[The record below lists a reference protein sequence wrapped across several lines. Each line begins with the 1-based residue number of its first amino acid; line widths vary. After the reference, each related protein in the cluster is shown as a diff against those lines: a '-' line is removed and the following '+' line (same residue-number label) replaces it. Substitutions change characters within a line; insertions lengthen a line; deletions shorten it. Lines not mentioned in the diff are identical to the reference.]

1 MSGFIGISR
10 RVCLPL
16 LGWLAFGCTETAGA
30 GTGMRAKFFKEVKQA
45 KLESSIDAD
54 DAAGVTT
61 ALAAGAHVNARGLHD
76 VTPLML
82 AVDWEKPAAVTALLK
97 AGANPNLKAADGAS
111 AVSLAV
117 ERYRNAP
124 DIMRAIFAAGGD
136 PNMRRPDKDPVIM
149 RFMNDR
155 DCDAIRYLKSVGAD
169 LEVKTRAGDAL
180 VSDAAV
186 ALDWDVVWCL
196 LELGANPDQENTRL
210 PLTRS
215 LARTVPSPDSPIY
228 PYKVKVWEF
237 MKAKGFAVKPLASP
251 AAK

>member
-1 MSGFIGISR
+1 MN
-10 RVCLPL
+10 
-16 LGWLAFGCTETAGA
+16 
-30 GTGMRAKFFKEVKQA
+30 AKFFKGAQQA
-45 KLESSIDAD
+45 KLEAAIDAD
-54 DAAGVTT
+54 DGAGVAA
-61 ALAAGAHVNARGLHD
+61 ALSAGAQVNMRGLHE

-82 AVDWEKPAAVTALLK
+82 AVDWGKPVAVAALLK
-97 AGANPNLKAADGAS
+97 AGADPNLKATDRAS

-117 ERYRNAP
+117 ERHRYAP

-136 PNMRRPDKDPVIM
+136 PNMRRPDNDPVIM

-237 MKAKGFAVKPLASP
+237 MKAKGFAVKPLAAP